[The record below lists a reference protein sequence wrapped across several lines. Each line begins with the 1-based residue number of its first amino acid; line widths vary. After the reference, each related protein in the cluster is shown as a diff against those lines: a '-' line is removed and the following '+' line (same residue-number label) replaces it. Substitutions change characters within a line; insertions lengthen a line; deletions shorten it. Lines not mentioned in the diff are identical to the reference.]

1 MLLVWSRFVTEE
13 DSIPQHLAYK
23 LSIFIRKMRNADF
36 DISYQELDAYMREL
50 LDDPQLAL
58 PDHMSMLDLV
68 RRHVLPV
75 VVLGTPLLF
84 LTGYPMEWQIGYIQI

>member
-1 MLLVWSRFVTEE
+1 M
-13 DSIPQHLAYK
+13 AYK

-36 DISYQELDAYMREL
+36 DISFQELDEYMREL

-58 PDHMSMLDLV
+58 PDHMSMLDLI

-75 VVLGTPLLF
+75 VVLGTPLLV
-84 LTGYPMEWQIGYIQI
+84 LTGYPMIYSDLDPFLSQAEKKNRA

>member
-1 MLLVWSRFVTEE
+1 MELSDEAMKNFSRLREEGALKGVDNDSVTPSHVLSE
-13 DSIPQHLAYK
+13 DECL
-23 LSIFIRKMRNADF
+23 
-36 DISYQELDAYMREL
+36 EMREL

-58 PDHMSMLDLV
+58 PDHMSMLDLI